1 MASKITQIRYNGE
14 IGFKAK
20 IRDVLSFLKI
30 LVSDEEFLNF
40 TNEKGVKNRDIIL
53 NSYSDIAKYNLNLKQ
68 ENGEDK
74 QDASSLITADMP
86 CPIPVTFFISV
97 GDVTVDLIVNQ
108 SNLLFL
114 DETVS
119 EFSET
124 DNSSFTVYQ
133 NKFFNEIIFK
143 TKNNFN
149 PTSQLLNDEIENQ
162 RSLIRE
168 NPNPQVWI
176 WCKSLNPRGVFN
188 ENSIFDLTDFIQ
200 NINTNQT
207 ETGGNFSIQLLSIEG
222 FLLFRGDELD
232 GIWNPETSNYIKFNN
247 NSNTNF
253 FFRKFLDDLKSSR
266 QVVID
271 NQNLDGYYNRVKIN
285 NVRSPEVFETQGG
298 EITYIRTEDFFKNL
312 ISENDVI
319 FISFDKDK
327 QFFEHKDDFFV
338 NHMYLKNKDW
348 DMIGLID
355 SNSISINYEGN
366 EESVSISGRDL
377 TKLLIEDGSYF
388 FAKSYANPENS
399 DGIFFNV
406 KIPNSGDSA
415 NTLNNRID
423 GSSKGVNRLIT
434 TGMIDM
440 LFNPEARNINFIMNL
455 LISRLSNIEICHDD
469 LFKYF
474 SDKATRFNIPFI
486 EELEEDDDSINT
498 TDGD

>member
-1 MASKITQIRYNGE
+1 M
-14 IGFKAK
+14 
-20 IRDVLSFLKI
+20 
-30 LVSDEEFLNF
+30 
-40 TNEKGVKNRDIIL
+40 
-53 NSYSDIAKYNLNLKQ
+53 
-68 ENGEDK
+68 
-74 QDASSLITADMP
+74 
-86 CPIPVTFFISV
+86 
-97 GDVTVDLIVNQ
+97 
-108 SNLLFL
+108 
-114 DETVS
+114 
-119 EFSET
+119 
-124 DNSSFTVYQ
+124 
-133 NKFFNEIIFK
+133 
-143 TKNNFN
+143 
-149 PTSQLLNDEIENQ
+149 
-162 RSLIRE
+162 
-168 NPNPQVWI
+168 
-176 WCKSLNPRGVFN
+176 
-188 ENSIFDLTDFIQ
+188 
-200 NINTNQT
+200 
-207 ETGGNFSIQLLSIEG
+207 
-222 FLLFRGDELD
+222 
-232 GIWNPETSNYIKFNN
+232 
-247 NSNTNF
+247 
-253 FFRKFLDDLKSSR
+253 
-266 QVVID
+266 
-271 NQNLDGYYNRVKIN
+271 
-285 NVRSPEVFETQGG
+285 
-298 EITYIRTEDFFKNL
+298 
-312 ISENDVI
+312 I